1 MSGAWITK
9 SWWSLSASP
18 ARSSHLSFMKPLT
31 SPVYTWQG
39 FQAKAQVQGLDA
51 GGMRLLEFFRQVL
64 TDGEQHL
71 SQDLCSK
78 VAIAALL
85 SDWVLEAA
93 TSTWTA
99 SHWVAGPGISP
110 RGSILEIL
118 GQNLD
123 VADAVEGNAQVF
135 RLLGE
140 EVQLGVAS
148 SSKMHTE
155 ENLRSGRAFKQQ
167 VQHCRLS

>member
-1 MSGAWITK
+1 MSGEWIPK
-9 SWWSLSASP
+9 SSWSLSASP
-18 ARSSHLSFMKPLT
+18 ARSSRLSSMKPLIF
-31 SPVYTWQG
+31 PVYTWQG
-39 FQAKAQVQGLDA
+39 FLAKAQGLDA